1 MGIDADPAGHSYK
14 NREQLAEA
22 LAAGV
27 AAMLAGGIATRG
39 SARLAV
45 SGGSTPALFFEHLS
59 NADLDWEKVTVT
71 LVDERFVGEDHARSN
86 AGLVRRT
93 LLKNRAASARFLP
106 LVDGEASDLE
116 ECESAADHAIAML
129 GRLDAAVLGMGN
141 DGHTASFF
149 PGGDRLAEALDR
161 DSRHHVVTMHAAGAG
176 EPRLTLTLRYLLESH
191 FLALH
196 IEGAEKF
203 ATLQTAR
210 LPGAEAEMPVR
221 AVLGSAGD
229 RLHIFWAP

>member
-1 MGIDADPAGHSYK
+1 MVIDAGSAIHSYET
-14 NREQLAEA
+14 REQLAEA

-27 AAMLAGGIATRG
+27 AAVLAGGIATRG

-59 NADLDWEKVTVT
+59 NADLDWEKVTIT
-71 LVDERFVGEDHARSN
+71 LVDERFVGEDHVRSN
-86 AGLVRRT
+86 AGLVRRA
-93 LLKNRAASARFLP
+93 LLKNRAAGARFLP
-106 LVDGEASDLE
+106 LVAGEAGDLG
-116 ECESAADHAIAML
+116 ECESAADHAVAML

-161 DSRHHVVTMHAAGAG
+161 DSRHHVVCMHAAGAG

-196 IEGAEKF
+196 IEGAEKLV
-203 ATLQTAR
+203 TLEKAR
-210 LPGAEAEMPVR
+210 QGGGEAEMPVR
-221 AVLGSAGD
+221 AVLKGAGD
-229 RLHIFWAP
+229 RLHVFWAP